1 LGTLDPERMLV
12 ETDAP
17 YLSPQEV
24 RSKRNEPKHV
34 VHTARFVAGRIGM
47 DEEEFGTLTSRNARN
62 VFGLPLEV

>member
-1 LGTLDPERMLV
+1 
-12 ETDAP
+12 
-17 YLSPQEV
+17 V